1 MGALDRAAQAIHE
14 TERRLGDVR
23 AAQSVAE
30 HLLSLRPV
38 YGADPRLRRRIAS
51 ALAAASAASAQAEQA
66 RQRAIA
72 ALAAH
77 TAGDGT

>member
-1 MGALDRAAQAIHE
+1 MSALKRASQAVSV
-14 TERRLGDVR
+14 TERRLGDAR
-23 AAQSVAE
+23 AAGAVAA

-51 ALAAASAASAQAEQA
+51 ALAAASEASAQAEQA
-66 RQRAIA
+66 RQRAIT

-77 TAGDGT
+77 TTGCGG